1 MMLNYATFGGLA
13 IIKSP
18 SYEGGGGRYR
28 NGIGSEMKYHVLRTF
43 DDLYYTPL
51 FV

>member
-18 SYEGGGGRYR
+18 SYEGGGGGRYR
-28 NGIGSEMKYHVLRTF
+28 NGIGSEMKYHVFRTF
-43 DDLYYTPL
+43 DDLY
-51 FV
+51 